1 MECMPKESLFLP
13 YIVECPFT
21 KWKFHLSWFWSV
33 DRLIQPTLQWLQQPY
48 KSVHSKDKTE
58 CGHDKEAFLKNE
70 KSGSAY
76 LCLMY
81 RQKWVWG
88 NFIM

>member
-1 MECMPKESLFLP
+1 MEVS
-13 YIVECPFT
+13 PFMVLVCRSANT
-21 KWKFHLSWFWSV
+21 ADFATAPAAS
-33 DRLIQPTLQWLQQPY
+33 

>member
-1 MECMPKESLFLP
+1 MEVSPFMVLVCRSANSAGFAMAVLQP
-13 YIVECPFT
+13 YI
-21 KWKFHLSWFWSV
+21 
-33 DRLIQPTLQWLQQPY
+33 
-48 KSVHSKDKTE
+48 SVHSKDKTE
-58 CGHDKEAFLKNE
+58 CGHDKQAFLKNE

>member
-1 MECMPKESLFLP
+1 MEVS
-13 YIVECPFT
+13 PFMVLVCRSANT
-21 KWKFHLSWFWSV
+21 AGFAMAV
-33 DRLIQPTLQWLQQPY
+33 QQPY